1 MWRTKLIILITQLE
15 ALLFLSQVSIEISFF
30 VVIMALSFM
39 VKDILEKSDIIIGA
53 PLYEEEIKLEAIII
67 FYMMA
72 IIGVP
77 LIVIVFGQMISAIF
91 SIIGVMILFV
101 CDIVLTFLAYQFFAS
116 GVRRRYGKECFAR
129 MNNE

>member
-1 MWRTKLIILITQLE
+1 MWRTKLIIMITQLE
-15 ALLFLSQVSIEISFF
+15 ALLFLLQVSNATIFLLSI
-30 VVIMALSFM
+30 VVLVCM

-77 LIVIVFGQMISAIF
+77 LIVIVFGQMIFAIF

-101 CDIVLTFLAYQFFAS
+101 CDIVLTFLAYQLFAS

-129 MNNE
+129 MNEE